1 MTEQVHGFSYGEY
14 RWWNGVV
21 EDRDDPM
28 KIGRVKV
35 RVYGYHPSDKSSVP
49 TEMLPWAVVV
59 QPTDT
64 AGVDGI
70 GVSPVGMK
78 VGTTVTGYFADGDT
92 AQIPIVTGVLLG
104 VSANGTPDTNNL
116 TRGADISQTV
126 IGKRNASVIT
136 SRANSI
142 VSGIS
147 AVAGVQAQIVGAMN
161 TVRDQT
167 NRLTKGLQQFQN
179 LKLPDI
185 AGLSGVQLPDFT
197 SDLRGIQNQVGQ
209 LKGLNNTLNTATS
222 GIKAAASDMV
232 DSVVSEV
239 NSLTEADI
247 VQTNAQID
255 SIRGRFSNLR
265 SQSDNIKVDLLG
277 TGAAVESVKDTVTGL
292 PQKALDGLQNSVG
305 GATAA
310 ANSMMGTADGIVSGV
325 SDMKAKLDQITNL
338 RIKMPELNLP
348 DPSAMLGQ
356 MNALTNSLGA
366 LNKVTGVLN
375 GLNQITGMIGS
386 LRGLTMMLP
395 SAGGINGIL
404 AGLRATGVLS
414 NLWIE
419 PLSPAAPEYPLN
431 RILETEGGLLEE
443 FDSTPGSERYHRY
456 HPTGTFIETQPDGT
470 QSEKIVKDRYTV
482 ILGDDCLHVAGNV
495 KVNIIGNSDITVNGN
510 ATTQVNGN
518 RTDIVTGDYTLAAMG
533 NVTVASGLQTVI
545 GSGVHTMLRAPRID
559 LN

>member
-35 RVYGYHPSDKSSVP
+35 RVYGYHPQDKNEVP
-49 TEMLPWAVVV
+49 TAMLPWAVVV

-64 AGVDGI
+64 AGKDGQ

-78 VGTTVTGYFADGDT
+78 VGTTVTGYFADPSC
-92 AQIPIVTGVLLG
+92 QIPIVTGVLLG
-104 VSANGTPDTNNL
+104 MAPDGKPDTNNL
-116 TRGADISQTV
+116 TRGEDISRTV

-142 VSGIS
+142 LSGIS
-147 AVAGVQAQIVGAMN
+147 AVAGVQSQIMNTMN

-185 AGLSGVQLPDFT
+185 AGVAGVTLPDFT
-197 SDLRGIQNQVGQ
+197 SDLRGIQGQVGQ

-222 GIKAAASDMV
+222 GIKSAATDMV
-232 DSVVSEV
+232 DIVVSEV

-247 VQTNAQID
+247 LQTNTQIEG
-255 SIRGRFSNLR
+255 IRGKFSNLK
-265 SQSDNIKVDLLG
+265 SQSQNIKVDLLG
-277 TGAAVESVKDTVTGL
+277 AQAAASSAKDAVTGL
-292 PQKALDGLQNSVG
+292 PQKALDGLQKSVG

-310 ANSMMGTADGIVSGV
+310 ADNMIGTANDIMSGV
-325 SDMKAKLDQITNL
+325 GDMKAKLDQITDL

-386 LRGLTMMLP
+386 IRGLTMMLP
-395 SAGGINGIL
+395 TAAGINGIL
-404 AGLRATGVLS
+404 AGMRMSGVLS
-414 NLWIE
+414 NLWQE

-456 HPTGTFIETQPDGT
+456 HPAGTFVETQPDGT

-518 RTDIVTGDYTLAAMG
+518 RTDIVTGDYTMAVMG
-533 NVTVASGLQTVI
+533 NTTISTGLQTVI
-545 GSGVHTMLRAPRID
+545 GSGVHAMMRAPRID